1 MYLCTDICIWKG
13 FTSNCSLEH
22 PSSTTFIVY
31 IKALAR
37 LLQRLSV
44 MLQACSKMHLLL
56 LTTCWLATVTTCPL
70 KTTIP
75 SEIKFGYLVHVD
87 YPQVLGAVSLAVERI
102 NNDSSILPNT
112 SLSFRYENLSGE
124 RYEAIQVMTRLRDEN
139 ISAFIGPDES
149 CRYEAMIASAW
160 NLPMVAYVR
169 YFGTIKEYKKPL
181 FLFFPEMFWSGGI
194 EQDRIPLL
202 CSHYAASFTPRQIN
216 R

>member
-1 MYLCTDICIWKG
+1 
-13 FTSNCSLEH
+13 
-22 PSSTTFIVY
+22 
-31 IKALAR
+31 
-37 LLQRLSV
+37 

-112 SLSFRYENLSGE
+112 SLSFQYENLSGE

-181 FLFFPEMFWSGGI
+181 FSLFQKCSDPVVSNKTEYPSFARTMQPPL
-194 EQDRIPLL
+194 RIAKSIVSVLT
-202 CSHYAASFTPRQIN
+202 YYNWR
-216 R
+216 